1 MYSSSAAKIEK
12 IISLARP
19 HSKLDLV
26 QVIVSQLTHRHSKVE
41 FRNNFL
47 LWIQKNCAN
56 SMQTTILEVPTV

>member
-47 LWIQKNCAN
+47 LWIQKNGAN
-56 SMQTTILEVPTV
+56 SMQTIILEVPTV